1 MNGLTHGRFL
11 YSTCPAA
18 KLEDDLLGL
27 SILGGGGAVAMM
39 MMMIRSH
46 GVCFSTVD
54 LENSW
59 LESTDCGHVH
69 SRASVC
75 NRSGRFVGAVDGR

>member
-39 MMMIRSH
+39 MMICRH
-46 GVCFSTVD
+46 GVCCSAVD
-54 LENSW
+54 LESSW
-59 LESTDCGHVH
+59 LELTDCGHVH

>member
-46 GVCFSTVD
+46 GVCCSTVD
-54 LENSW
+54 LESSW
-59 LESTDCGHVH
+59 RPRS
-69 SRASVC
+69 
-75 NRSGRFVGAVDGR
+75 NRSEGWPTDELFIRSDGLFQSSCCR